1 MISGSIDNFG
11 QPRLIGYVRMPRIA
25 VIGVVEFLV
34 DTGSPSTIISPTDA
48 KNLGIDHQNLRG
60 PPVPMTGFGGTGE
73 FFCENATL
81 YFRGSDN
88 LTLDL
93 CMGIIKPYEGSD
105 KLPSIIG
112 RDVLRSWKTVYEPL
126 NEVAPLQFFCSGEAL
141 SW

>member
-1 MISGSIDNFG
+1 
-11 QPRLIGYVRMPRIA
+11 
-25 VIGVVEFLV
+25 
-34 DTGSPSTIISPTDA
+34 
-48 KNLGIDHQNLRG
+48 
-60 PPVPMTGFGGTGE
+60 MTGFGGTGE
-73 FFCENATL
+73 LFCENAKL

-112 RDVLRSWKTVYEPL
+112 RDVLQSWKTVYEPL
-126 NEVAPLQFFCSGEAL
+126 NEVAPLQFFFSGEAL